1 MRAHNHPLLTFLL
14 RSLWIFAMAAAGVT
28 TFAELCRPAAFTANA
43 VTAANGNAV
52 ERQPATARGSASY
65 RWNLDNDGM
74 PLVNLPE
81 RIGSGLD
88 QSLTYAMGQFEF
100 PLFQSLYYNARAR
113 KYVVMV
119 IANDDAA
126 NAGMVQGLTTRR
138 AEFVELARIGTD
150 AFAANG
156 KLNLR
161 LEDQGALKVMT
172 TGDGTVYRFGALRDG
187 EFHCRQ
193 INDRHGAAIALN
205 YTDDALLA
213 NISDD
218 RGRTITFNYTNDYVS
233 SVAQTWLANA
243 KRLRKTWMIE
253 DEIHF
258 AHVVAAVAAAPAR
271 LAPGKH
277 MPSNAIRTNYTQ
289 AMAASDSVLAAIFG
303 GPGAIAAANG
313 FEPVGLGQQYPLYR
327 GDLIADDGRVLR
339 GHLSFAMHLYG
350 SADGTR
356 DTELYIPA
364 GFTAHSDEPSPTDA
378 VMTFYYPRLGNLTD
392 VTLAVFH
399 VRNFHLSYVGER
411 VHIGSIGGPGGSI
424 GSYRHS
430 HLEFYRGNTGLPSL
444 AARQQLRIDPATV
457 FGSAA
462 VNGGR

>member
-1 MRAHNHPLLTFLL
+1 
-14 RSLWIFAMAAAGVT
+14 MAVACVT
-28 TFAELCRPAAFTANA
+28 TFAEMGHPTAFTTRA
-43 VTAANGNAV
+43 VTTANGNTV
-52 ERQPATARGSASY
+52 ERQPQAVRGSAASY
-65 RWNLDNDGM
+65 RWNFNNVGM

-88 QSLTYAMGQFEF
+88 QSLTYPMDQFEF
-100 PLFQSLYYNARAR
+100 PLFQSLYYNERAR

-119 IANDDAA
+119 MKDDAA
-126 NAGMVQGLTTRR
+126 NPGMVHGLTTRR
-138 AEFVELARIGTD
+138 AEFIELARIGTD

-161 LEDQGALKVMT
+161 LEADGGLKILT
-172 TGDGTVYRFGALRDG
+172 TRDGTIYRFVALRDG

-193 INDRHGAAIALN
+193 INDRHGMAITLN

-213 NISDD
+213 NIADD

-233 SVAQTWLANA
+233 SVAQTWLTNA
-243 KRLRKTWMIE
+243 KRVGKTWVIE
-253 DEIHF
+253 DEVRF
-258 AHVVAAVAAAPAR
+258 AHVVARVAAAPAT

-277 MPSNAIRTNYTQ
+277 LPSNAIRTNYTR
-289 AMAASDSVLAAIFG
+289 AMAASDSALAAIFG

-313 FEPVGLGQQYPLYR
+313 FEPSGLSHQYPLYR
-327 GDLIADDGRVLR
+327 GDSIADDGRILR

-350 SADGTR
+350 SADGMG

-399 VRNFHLSYVGER
+399 VRNFCLNFAGER

-430 HLEFYRGNTGLPSL
+430 HLEFYRGNTGLPPL
-444 AARQQLRIDPATV
+444 AARQHLRIDPITV
-457 FGSAA
+457 FGSPT
-462 VNGGR
+462 NSGRR

>member
-1 MRAHNHPLLTFLL
+1 
-14 RSLWIFAMAAAGVT
+14 MAVAGVT
-28 TFAELCRPAAFTANA
+28 TFAEFGRPAAFTSRAA
-43 VTAANGNAV
+43 TANGNTV
-52 ERQPATARGSASY
+52 ERQPAAVRDSGASY
-65 RWNLDNDGM
+65 RWNLNNDGM

-88 QSLTYAMGQFEF
+88 QSLTYSMDQFEF

-126 NAGMVQGLTTRR
+126 NPGMVQGLTTRR
-138 AEFVELARIGTD
+138 TEFVELAPIGTE

-161 LEDQGALKVMT
+161 LEDQGGLKVLT

-193 INDRHGAAIALN
+193 INDRHGVAITLN

-213 NISDD
+213 TISDD

-243 KRLRKTWMIE
+243 KRLRKTWVIE
-253 DEIHF
+253 DEVHF
-258 AHVVAAVAAAPAR
+258 AHVVASGAAASAT

-277 MPSNAIRTNYTQ
+277 MPSNAIRANYTR

-313 FEPVGLGQQYPLYR
+313 FEPVGLGHQYPLYR

-364 GFTAHSDEPSPTDA
+364 GFTTHSDEPSPTDA

-430 HLEFYRGNTGLPSL
+430 HLEFYRGNTGLPPL

-457 FGSAA
+457 FGS
-462 VNGGR
+462 R